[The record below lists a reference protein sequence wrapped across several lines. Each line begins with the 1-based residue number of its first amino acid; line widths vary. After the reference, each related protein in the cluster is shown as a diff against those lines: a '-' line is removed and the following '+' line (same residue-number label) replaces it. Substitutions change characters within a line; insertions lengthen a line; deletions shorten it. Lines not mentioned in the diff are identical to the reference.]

1 MTRSIPPDE
10 IDRATEVLRAIAR
23 EHNIDVRFGEDHW
36 NVKREG
42 DAPTIFAYL
51 VRLDKRLTACT
62 HSPAATPNVIE
73 PLMHEMAHAVVGL
86 EAEVEACRLVVRWA
100 DRIPGELGEHVWR
113 EARVVLDEAMYD
125 SP

>member
-1 MTRSIPPDE
+1 MTRSIPVHE
-10 IDRATEVLRAIAR
+10 IDRATEMLRAIAR
-23 EHNIDVRFGEDHW
+23 EHGIDVRFGEDHW

-42 DAPTIFAYL
+42 DAPTTMAYL
-51 VRLDKRLTACT
+51 VRLDNKLTACT

-86 EAEVEACRLVVRWA
+86 EAEIETCRLVLRWA
-100 DRIPGELGEHVWR
+100 DRIPGELGDRVWD
-113 EARVVLDEAMYD
+113 EARTILNEAQYD